1 MRQKLI
7 LNLILHLSI
16 VPPEVSYDDQKAK
29 KTCRDEKKAN
39 HLVFLCHLDQI
50 GQGIDQANEM
60 VSNNEDIMML
70 AVSFKK
76 LN

>member
-1 MRQKLI
+1 MASLDMTPR
-7 LNLILHLSI
+7 LSVI
-16 VPPEVSYDDQKAK
+16 PPEVFSDNQKAK
-29 KTCRDEKKAN
+29 KKGKNNKKGN

-70 AVSFKK
+70 AVTFKK